1 MLLKSLSQQFHHI
14 YWWMSRQ
21 LRWKKSLLLTY
32 QILGLLVNTLAVD
45 GKYSVLNRDNSTI
58 PIQMQ
63 LSQKQRKSS
72 LFFLHFWNLDDI
84 LKIWN
89 EKMIPIDFAF
99 PKLRTLKTPLG
110 KCLKSP
116 VSENHS
122 TISMVKGSE
131 NCWNLHHRTFIIF
144 IDYFEDSWVGKN
156 ISYWHAKSWDCFSI
170 YWLPMASILFLIG
183 TN

>member
-14 YWWMSRQ
+14 YWWLSRQ

-110 KCLKSP
+110 KCLKRP
-116 VSENHS
+116 VSENPS
-122 TISMVKGSE
+122 KSNMVNWPK
-131 NCWNLHHRTFIIF
+131 NCWNWHQNNFIIL
-144 IDYFEDSWVGKN
+144 IDNFQSNWVGKHFSN
-156 ISYWHAKSWDCFSI
+156 WHAISWDCLWAH
-170 YWLPMASILFLIG
+170 WLPMTSILFVIG